1 MLSVR
6 FTAKCPGS
14 DDDDDDERVL
24 RAVIFF
30 TAGDSASL
38 SKIRENLSFSKKV
51 SWNFRFKEWT
61 RASGLSKE

>member
-14 DDDDDDERVL
+14 DDDDDEERVL

-38 SKIRENLSFSKKV
+38 SKIGERSSEFRKKSFV
-51 SWNFRFKEWT
+51 EFQVQYNF
-61 RASGLSKE
+61 